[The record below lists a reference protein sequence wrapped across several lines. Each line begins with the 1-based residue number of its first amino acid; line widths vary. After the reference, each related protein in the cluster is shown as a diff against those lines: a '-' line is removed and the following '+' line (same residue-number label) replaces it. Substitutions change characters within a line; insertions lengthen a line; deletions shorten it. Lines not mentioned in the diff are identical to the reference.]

1 MTDLHVDA
9 NISATGNITT
19 TNSNLQAP
27 QGSIYVQANV
37 VAAGQMFA
45 DGNIYGNAALFVT
58 SANISGALAVDSI
71 ATDVYTY
78 ANGAPVPLNGTGYGN
93 SNVAEFLPTYTGAIS
108 SSSLSINND
117 VIALGQG
124 AGASGAAGIVAIGN
138 LAGTGNGLFS
148 TDFVAIGNLAG
159 STGTGNY
166 SVSVGAN
173 AGSDY
178 AGANAVLIGR
188 NAGATHGVQPGIN
201 MVAIGAFAGS
211 ENQGNNAVAIGYL
224 AGANNQA
231 QNSIVINATGNV
243 LQGGFA
249 GTYIAPIRENAGD
262 VPNGL
267 YYNVTTKEVTYGAT
281 GNAAASYGNANVELL
296 LSNGTLGVSIIPG
309 NDNLYTLGDDND
321 RWANIY
327 TGSSV
332 VIKGEDLTVDAGG
345 VLTYNGLP
353 VIIGDANG
361 NITAPYFFGDGS
373 GLTGGYGNANVE
385 IYLPDYAGDLP
396 SVGNVVAAGNVTAN
410 YFIGNG
416 SQLTGMYGDA
426 NVETYLPTYTGN
438 LGNVTSITAT
448 ANISATNLTVTGE
461 SNLGAVTGVT
471 ITGGNVGEVLT
482 TNGSGDL
489 TWQAVDL
496 NIVPPVYLTAPIAG
510 NNQVFSNTIL
520 ASYNSNVEM
529 TVFYN
534 GSLLENT
541 NYTLSGDEITVNIP
555 LAVGDGIDVVTTIA
569 SSVNSIVSSG
579 YGNSNVAAYLP
590 SYTGSLP
597 SLTGNVR
604 TVANVQAAYFIGNGS
619 QLTGL
624 PASYANSNVATYLA
638 SNANVTITTTGN
650 ITAPT
655 VTAGNIQSIAAG
667 GFNSAITDIE
677 LGSTV
682 IVIISSLVF
691 GGPQTGQ
698 VTISGVVGTTEANGT
713 WYFEATDTERFQLF
727 TDNTFTTPV
736 DGTTWTTY
744 VSGGTAVSA
753 GNYTNLTVQGGNVF
767 IKSTGNITIDPLGDG
782 LPNGNVVIAGNLQV
796 TGNITYNDIVNATTN
811 DLQWIAANNA
821 ASPALATGAG
831 LAVGPSGS
839 YATFTFNA
847 GANSWQSS
855 LPVTVTGNVTAN
867 YFIGNGSQLTGLPA
881 GYANSDVANYLSSGT
896 DTAGY
901 VTLGDIEANNI
912 LAVNSLT
919 TNGDL
924 SVLGNAAVSG
934 NLDASYFIG
943 NGSQLTGLPAGYSN
957 SDVSTY
963 LASGDNTDGYVTLG
977 NISVGGTGLQTTS
990 NDYSFT
996 PTTVTLTFFPET
1008 TPAPYNTND
1017 RITVSGVEGADPVG
1031 LNGTWTVISGTTT
1044 TVTFASTLNAG
1055 TDGFTNIPLPTITK
1069 LNTSGITATGNIT
1082 GAFIIGDGSQLTG
1095 LPPGYANSDVADY
1108 LASNANVVITTTG
1121 NITSTANISGDY
1133 IIGNG
1138 SQLTGM
1144 YGNTEVDAYLPTYT
1158 GNLGNVNSITAS
1170 GNITVT
1176 GNLTASNIGN
1186 VAGANYSG
1194 VGTQWLS
1201 GNGTWQT
1208 PPGFDIR
1215 NITKVDQAYGYGTA
1229 FIIADGRLFIAK
1241 GNGTNNAFCS
1251 ALNNQSVAL
1260 QAGINNMYELP
1271 FVEETVG
1278 TIVDAGQYGPSAYA
1292 LFSNGNLYTWGYN
1305 GYGQLGIGST
1315 TDRFL
1320 PVLSNSN
1327 VAQVYVTKAQN
1338 STYGIQRIVIRKND
1352 NTYFGCGHDGQYQF
1366 GLGTNPN
1373 ARTSWT
1379 ALPWIPAT
1387 ALSVWMLG
1395 GDLGNIFVQ
1404 EADGQIRVTGY
1415 NGYGQLGINSITQP
1429 TGPQP
1434 APLWLGG
1441 DTTMRIQ
1448 NICWGGSYQNEGGT
1462 STYTNIT
1469 MLLDNGTTSRLV
1481 GAGSNN
1487 WGTLGRGNLTDSR
1500 VPVAPSTATG
1510 LTGRITKIAS
1520 CGNSPRTMY
1529 ALLST
1534 GVLYSWGYNEYGA
1547 VGNGSTTNVQS
1558 PYALSVNVL
1567 DILGDIQGWDYIGY
1581 YSPSPFVKKAD
1592 GYYSCGYNEYG
1603 NLGDGSVTNKN
1614 VLTKLRLPKDTS
1626 IKFFA
1631 TYGNNQGLTR
1641 LGITEQ
1647 NTIYAWGYNS
1657 QGQIDPLNTSWQAVQ
1672 PLQFMPSA
1680 MFPGGGGAV
1689 DSETVPAFSAVSNT
1703 TTSVTGGS
1711 AVIVSYNVEEYDSDN
1726 WFASN
1731 RFTPQ
1736 RAGWYQFN
1744 AGAYL
1749 PTSSGSPTLQL
1760 RKNSGRS
1767 TQAGGSGVASI
1778 STSKLI
1784 YMNGSTDYV
1793 EVYIGLTGVTG
1804 TFSVT
1809 QETQACFFNGF
1820 WVRS

>member
-178 AGANAVLIGR
+178 AGANAVLIGHG
-188 NAGATHGVQPGIN
+188 AGATHGVQPGIN
-201 MVAIGAFAGS
+201 MVAVGAFAGS

-224 AGANNQA
+224 AGANNQS

-262 VPNGL
+262 IPNGL

-309 NDNLYTLGDDND
+309 NDNLYTLGNAIN
-321 RWANIY
+321 RWSNIY

-332 VIKGEDLTVDAGG
+332 VIKGEDITVDAGG
-345 VLTYNGLP
+345 ALTYNGLP

-373 GLTGGYGNANVE
+373 GLTGGYGNSNVAL
-385 IYLPDYAGDLP
+385 YLPDYAGDLP
-396 SVGNVVAAGNVTAN
+396 SVGNIVSAGNVTAD
-410 YFIGNG
+410 YYTGNG
-416 SQLTGMYGDA
+416 SQLTGMYDDA
-426 NVETYLPTYTGN
+426 DVAAYLPTYTGN

-489 TWQAVDL
+489 TWQAVEL

-604 TVANVQAAYFIGNGS
+604 TLANVQGAYIIGNGS

-624 PASYANSNVATYLA
+624 PAGYANSDAAAYLA

-650 ITAPT
+650 VTSPT
-655 VTAGNIQSIAAG
+655 VTAGN
-667 GFNSAITDIE
+667 
-677 LGSTV
+677 LK
-682 IVIISSLVF
+682 L
-691 GGPQTGQ
+691 TGD
-698 VTISGVVGTTEANGT
+698 VLS
-713 WYFEATDTERFQLF
+713 
-727 TDNTFTTPV
+727 
-736 DGTTWTTY
+736 
-744 VSGGTAVSA
+744 
-753 GNYTNLTVQGGNVF
+753 
-767 IKSTGNITIDPLGDG
+767 STGDMTIDPLNDG
-782 LPNGNVVIAGNLQV
+782 LPVGNVTIAGNLTV

-811 DLQWIAANNA
+811 DLQWVAANNA

-839 YATFTFNA
+839 YATFTYNA
-847 GANSWQSS
+847 GSNVWQSS
-855 LPVTVTGNVTAN
+855 LPVVANGNVTAN
-867 YFIGNGSQLTGLPA
+867 YFIGNGSQLTGLPPVYANSNVSAYLASGVNTGGFATTGNISVGGPTDVTDASEYSFTPTTATLTFFPEIIPAPYNTNDIITVSGVEGPDPVGLNGTWTVVSATTTTVTFASILNEGSGSFTNIPFPTISKFNATEITPTAITTTGNITASYFIGNGSQLTGLPA
-881 GYANSDVANYLSSGT
+881 GYANSDVANYL
-896 DTAGY
+896 
-901 VTLGDIEANNI
+901 
-912 LAVNSLT
+912 
-919 TNGDL
+919 
-924 SVLGNAAVSG
+924 
-934 NLDASYFIG
+934 
-943 NGSQLTGLPAGYSN
+943 
-957 SDVSTY
+957 
-963 LASGDNTDGYVTLG
+963 
-977 NISVGGTGLQTTS
+977 
-990 NDYSFT
+990 
-996 PTTVTLTFFPET
+996 
-1008 TPAPYNTND
+1008 
-1017 RITVSGVEGADPVG
+1017 
-1031 LNGTWTVISGTTT
+1031 
-1044 TVTFASTLNAG
+1044 
-1055 TDGFTNIPLPTITK
+1055 
-1069 LNTSGITATGNIT
+1069 
-1082 GAFIIGDGSQLTG
+1082 
-1095 LPPGYANSDVADY
+1095 
-1108 LASNANVVITTTG
+1108 ASNANVVITTTG
-1121 NITSTANISGDY
+1121 NITSTANITTTANISGAY
-1133 IIGNG
+1133 IIGNGSQLTGLPPGYANSDVANYLASNANVVITTTGNVTSTANISGAYVLGNG

-1144 YGNTEVDAYLPTYT
+1144 YGNTQVAAYLPTYT

-1170 GNITVT
+1170 GNVTVT
-1176 GNLTASNIGN
+1176 GNLTAANIGN

-1194 VGTQWLS
+1194 VGTQWLA

-1215 NITKVDQAYGYGTA
+1215 NITKVDQIYGYGTA

-1241 GNGTNNAFCS
+1241 GNGSGSNAWCS
-1251 ALNNQSVAL
+1251 GLNPNDQSVAL

-1271 FVEETVG
+1271 FVEEVVG

-1292 LFSNGNLYTWGYN
+1292 LFANGNLYTWGYN

-1315 TDRFL
+1315 TDNRL
-1320 PVLSNSN
+1320 PVLSNTN

-1338 STYGIQRIVIRKND
+1338 SSYGIQRIVIRKTN

-1366 GLGTNPN
+1366 GLGTNTN

-1379 ALPWIPAT
+1379 ALPWIPT
-1387 ALSVWMLG
+1387 DALSVWVLG
-1395 GDLGNIFVQ
+1395 GDLGSMFVQ
-1404 EADGQIRVTGY
+1404 RADGSILVTGY

-1429 TGPQP
+1429 TTPQN
-1434 APLWLGG
+1434 APLWLAG
-1441 DTTMRIQ
+1441 DFQMRIQ
-1448 NICWGGSYQNEGGT
+1448 NICFGGSYQTESGT
-1462 STYTNIT
+1462 STFTNIT
-1469 MLLDNGTTSRLV
+1469 VLLASPQPATEPILLS
-1481 GAGSNN
+1481 AGSNN
-1487 WGTLGRGNLTDSR
+1487 WGTLGRGNTTDSR
-1500 VPVAPSTATG
+1500 VPVAPTG
-1510 LTGRITKIAS
+1510 ITGRIAKIAS
-1520 CGNSPRTMY
+1520 TGNAPRTMY
-1529 ALLST
+1529 ALLENGT
-1534 GVLYSWGYNEYGA
+1534 LYSWGYNAFGA
-1547 VGNGSTTNVQS
+1547 VGNGTFTTPITS
-1558 PYALSVNVL
+1558 PIVMAVNVL
-1567 DILGDIQGWDYIGY
+1567 DILGDVQGWDYIGF

-1603 NLGDGSVTNKN
+1603 NLGDGTVDNKN
-1614 VLTKLRLPKDTS
+1614 VLTKLRLPKNTS

-1631 TYGNNQGLTR
+1631 TYGNNQGLAR
-1641 LGITEQ
+1641 LAITDQ

-1657 QGQIDPLNTSWQAVQ
+1657 QGQIDPMQTGWQAVI

-1689 DSETVPAFSAVSNT
+1689 DSQTVPAFSATGTGNT
-1703 TTSVTGGS
+1703 VITTAFTATQVAYQTE
-1711 AVIVSYNVEEYDSDN
+1711 VYDSDG

-1731 RFTPQ
+1731 RYTPQ
-1736 RAGWYQFN
+1736 RSGWYQISCGARVFV
-1744 AGAYL
+1744 AGGGLDKEA
-1749 PTSSGSPTLQL
+1749 SMGL
-1760 RKNSGRS
+1760 RKNN
-1767 TQAGGSGVASI
+1767 TTIAIQGGYGAVTSAI
-1778 STSKLI
+1778 SQLV
-1784 YMNGSTDYV
+1784 YLNGSTDYV
-1793 EVYIGLTGVTG
+1793 DVSIVNAITGNVVQSTTQTYFTG
-1804 TFSVT
+1804 S
-1809 QETQACFFNGF
+1809 